1 MGKRLNEKVEENF
14 NKGIMYYLD
23 GWYNDRLYAPLGVDL
38 RVKDELVLGVS
49 LSCKY
54 EDVPKKNVPFSIH
67 LEFVYENG
75 NRFEHFYD
83 EEDKIKYFENYD
95 VKKPKNEN
103 DFFKKVYDVVDRFM
117 EEYKQEA
124 LEDIEKMKK
133 GETMSESKKQ
143 FKQFKPKAINETE
156 LTELKDAIINR
167 EEFVD
172 ENVVGTSIGE
182 DYIVSVFD
190 KAVLIFTSDNTPFII
205 GREDLTEEEMLI
217 AEELYSALEISVD
230 IDDEEGEEE
239 GEIFVDD
246 NTSDGLEMSEKSLK
260 ESSHPKADK
269 ELKSAIKDLKDE
281 FEISSSEV
289 NKVVHG
295 NDYAEEQGYG
305 YLYVGKVTYKNEVSK
320 DMLEDYKEWYEDV
333 YGGIFDYV
341 LNNKTIEF
349 ELGYGDD
356 NDMKISMGKFMNES
370 ENKKRPNRV
379 KKSLGESK
387 KSKVKTL
394 IKESG
399 ERVTTFKKGFD
410 FKKYKSKA

>member
-1 MGKRLNEKVEENF
+1 MGKVLNEVKAQTLDQFLKSYLIGSPMAMGGMYREYAVIEYKDFEVFVELEKTGAGKF
-14 NKGIMYYLD
+14 EFSYLMRDKD
-23 GWYNDRLYAPLGVDL
+23 G
-38 RVKDELVLGVS
+38 K
-49 LSCKY
+49 
-54 EDVPKKNVPFSIH
+54 
-67 LEFVYENG
+67 EF
-75 NRFEHFYD
+75 D
-83 EEDKIKYFENYD
+83 
-95 VKKPKNEN
+95 
-103 DFFKKVYDVVDRFM
+103 DFFERYRVSGIKKQSDLKEYMKDKLDEFI
-117 EEYKQEA
+117 EEFYPKYKEIID
-124 LEDIEKMKK
+124 LK
-133 GETMSESKKQ
+133 ESRKQ
-143 FKQFKPKAINETE
+143 FKSKAINETE
-156 LTELKDAIINR
+156 LTELKDAIFNR

-205 GREDLTEEEMLI
+205 GREDLTDEEMLI
-217 AEELYSALEISVD
+217 VEELYSALEISVD
-230 IDDEEGEEE
+230 IDGDDEEGEEEE

-246 NTSDGLEMSEKSLK
+246 NTSDDLEMSEKSLK

-269 ELKSAIKDLKDE
+269 ELKSVIKYLKDE

-289 NKVVHG
+289 NKLVHG
-295 NDYAEEQGYG
+295 NDYAEEQGYD
-305 YLYVGKVTYKNEVSK
+305 YLYVGKATYKNEVSK
-320 DMLEDYKEWYEDV
+320 DMLEEYKEWYEDV
-333 YGGIFDYV
+333 YGGSFDYV
-341 LNNKTIEF
+341 LYNKTIEF

-356 NDMKISMGKFMNES
+356 NDMKISMEKFMNES
-370 ENKKRPNRV
+370 ENKKKPNRV